1 MKHPIQQVAE
11 ILPETY
17 TRNILLKEFRRL
29 FPYQWNVIVER
40 QQTYKEKAQHLY
52 KVKKIKNRYN
62 TKSAEEYFFSLPQV
76 KYILS
81 AGRMKKHKEHLF
93 IAK

>member
-1 MKHPIQQVAE
+1 M
-11 ILPETY
+11 PEKY
-17 TRNILLKEFRRL
+17 TRYILLKEFQRL
-29 FPYQWNVIVER
+29 FPYQWNIIVER

-62 TKSAEEYFFSLPQV
+62 TKSAEEYFFSIPQV

-81 AGRMKKHKEHLF
+81 AGRMKNIKRIIMLQR
-93 IAK
+93 